1 MGPSDTADLA
11 RDRLAVALDVASLG
25 EAVTLMEQLKDRVGW
40 FKIGAELFTAVGPRA
55 LEEARRRGKVFLDTN
70 VHDIP
75 RTAAATVSSAARH
88 GVDLLTLHASGGLTM
103 LEAAR
108 RAAEDASRG
117 GPRVKLL
124 AVTVLTSLGEADLEE
139 IGQRGPVPSQVARL
153 VDLTQRAGLD
163 GIVASPQEVR
173 AVRER
178 AGKRLM
184 IVTPG
189 VRASREPAGD
199 QQRIASC
206 EEAIRAGADLLVV
219 GRPILQARD
228 PSEAAQTLL
237 EAIRK
242 SLDAAPA

>member
-1 MGPSDTADLA
+1 MADPV

-25 EAVTLMEQLKDRVGW
+25 EAVSLMEQLKSWVGW

-55 LEEARRRGKVFLDTN
+55 LEEARRRGKVFLDTK

-75 RTAAATVSSAARH
+75 RTAAAAVSSAARH
-88 GVDLLTLHASGGLTM
+88 GVDLLTLHASGGLAM
-103 LEAAR
+103 LDAAR
-108 RAAEDASRG
+108 RAAEEAGRG

-124 AVTVLTSLGEADLEE
+124 AVTVLTSLGEAALQEV
-139 IGQRGPVPSQVARL
+139 GQRGPVPSQVARL
-153 VDLTQRAGLD
+153 VDLALRAGLD
-163 GIVASPQEVR
+163 GVVASPREAW

-178 AGKRLM
+178 AGGRLM

-206 EEAIRAGADLLVV
+206 EEAIGAGADLLVV
-219 GRPILQARD
+219 GRPIVQARD
-228 PSEAAQTLL
+228 PAEAARTLL

-242 SLDAAPA
+242 SLEAAPA